1 MGAYDKKEFS
11 KQYSMRT
18 EANLKFIKKTVNR
31 DKEIAKANAE
41 FFKEYKSAIELVDNI
56 KDEIRKEA
64 NEIAN
69 VQKGG
74 KNALKG
80 KLHNVASKLE
90 NAKRKLEQNI
100 GSIYSSGDM
109 EGDKLYEV
117 TQLINSLM
125 GIAVLPYE
133 MHKEYFQSVDE
144 EKRTEVNL
152 GKSLKDIQESIKKT
166 TPYVNL
172 AKHIK
177 FLYENKKWYSTY
189 TSDLKKDGRLCEEK
203 YVFSFLRH
211 IRNSTCHSGDNA
223 MSILPLSE
231 GRVIEKILFY
241 DRSDTQEFAMS
252 LSVEEL
258 EELIDLIAAFY
269 RYTDIGK
276 SDKTQQMEDAE
287 KKVGKLLE
295 RK

>member
-11 KQYSMRT
+11 KQYSLRT
-18 EANLKFIKKTVNR
+18 EANLQFIKKTVNR
-31 DKEIAKANAE
+31 DNAIAKANE
-41 FFKEYKSAIELVDNI
+41 DFFNEYKSTIELVNSI

-69 VQKGG
+69 AQKCG
-74 KNALKG
+74 KNVLKG

-90 NAKRKLEQNI
+90 NAKKKLEHNL
-100 GSIYSSGDM
+100 GSIYSSGAM

-133 MHKEYFQSVDE
+133 MHKEYFKSVDE
-144 EKRTEVNL
+144 EKYTEENK
-152 GKSLKDIQESIKKT
+152 GKSLKDIQESIKKSA
-166 TPYVNL
+166 PYVNL
-172 AKHIK
+172 GEYIK
-177 FLYENKKWYSTY
+177 CLYDNKKWYSTY
-189 TSDLKKDGRLCEEK
+189 TSDLKKDGRLCEDK
-203 YVFSFLRH
+203 YVFSFLGH

-231 GRVIEKILFY
+231 GKVIEKILFY
-241 DRSDTQEFAMS
+241 DHYNNQEFAMS
-252 LSVEEL
+252 LSIEEL

-269 RYTDIGK
+269 RDTDIGK
-276 SDKTQQMEDAE
+276 SDKTKQMENAE
-287 KKVGKLLE
+287 KRVRELLE
-295 RK
+295 R